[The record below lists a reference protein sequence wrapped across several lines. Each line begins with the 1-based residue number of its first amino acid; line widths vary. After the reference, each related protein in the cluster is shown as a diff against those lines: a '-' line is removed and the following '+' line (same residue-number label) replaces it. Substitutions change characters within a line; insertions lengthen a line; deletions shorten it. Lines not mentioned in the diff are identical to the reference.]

1 MKKTTARV
9 PARRGILS
17 RWHGYGFSFLVCLLP
32 ALLQS
37 GTALAEDAL
46 DRQIDID
53 ISANT
58 SLEDALIEW
67 GRATGL
73 TVMVNTATVHGQ
85 AAPTIQGHFTAR
97 AVLTALLKGSGL
109 SYSESGGRI
118 HVIPISSMRRSGITE
133 ERTTPPWAE
142 SADFPADT
150 ERIGGTGSDDSDT
163 KNPANKKNSFNEVIV
178 TAQKREERLQDV
190 PVPVTAVTAD
200 TLVQSD
206 QVKLKDYYSTIPGLS
221 LAPVT
226 SSQSGQAFSIR
237 GIYTAGGGSPTVA
250 VMIDE
255 VPFGG
260 SLGNGG
266 VYGVPDL
273 DPSDLARV
281 EVLRGPQGTLYGE
294 SSMGGLVKFVTLD
307 PSPSA
312 LSGHIGGG
320 VSSIQNGDVA
330 GYNLRG
336 SINVPLTD
344 TLAFRASAL
353 VRREPGYIDNPT
365 LGLDGVNETDA
376 YGVHASALW
385 KPSETFS
392 LKVSALFQDVK
403 GYGFPDVDITP
414 GLGDLQ
420 QNYILGIGRS
430 DTKVQAYSAILT
442 ARFASAEL
450 TAITGYNINQSSDS
464 WDLTS
469 AFGPTVQ
476 ALFGVGGAP
485 VFQSLVT
492 HKFTQEVRLMTPLSS
507 QFDWLIGA
515 FYSHENT
522 PSLQSVAAEDTGT
535 GQIVGQVVSYD
546 TLSSV
551 YEEIAGFTDLTYKI
565 TDSFNVQ
572 IGARESHIRQPSYDV
587 ITTSLGTPTSAPTSA
602 SEANSFTYLLT
613 PQLKISPDLMV
624 YARFASGYRA
634 GGANTVPDAP
644 PQYSPDKT
652 LDYEIGSKGDFLDHA
667 LSFDASVYYIDWK
680 DIQLGLTDPN
690 GLAYTGNAGAAKSQ
704 GLEISTEAR
713 PVKGFVISAWAAWNE
728 AVLTKAFP
736 ANSAVYGASGDRLP
750 YSSRFSSSLSLTDN
764 FPLAAQLTGSV
775 GATVSYVGERLGTF
789 NATPQRQDLPGY
801 TKLDLRAGVQYNTW
815 AANVFANNVTNKRGI
830 LNGGLGQFPEYAFT
844 LIQPRTIG
852 LNVEK
857 SF

>member
-1 MKKTTARV
+1 MTARV
-9 PARRGILS
+9 LATRGSLS
-17 RWHGYGFSFLVCLLP
+17 RWHGYSFGFLVWLLP
-32 ALLQS
+32 VLLRS
-37 GTALAEDAL
+37 GIALAEDVL
-46 DRQIDID
+46 DRQIDVN

-58 SLEDALIEW
+58 PLEDALIEW
-67 GRATGL
+67 GAVSGL
-73 TVMVNTATVHGQ
+73 TVMINTANVHGQ
-85 AAPTIQGHFTAR
+85 VAPKIQGHFTAR
-97 AVLTALLKGSGL
+97 AVLLTLLKDSGL

-118 HVIPISSMRRSGITE
+118 HVVPTSSLRRSGITG
-133 ERTTPPWAE
+133 EREGPSWPA

-150 ERIGGTGSDDSDT
+150 ERIDSAKSDENDT
-163 KNPANKKNSFNEVIV
+163 KDVANKRSGINEVIV

-190 PVPVTAVTAD
+190 PVPVTAVSGDA
-200 TLVQSD
+200 LVESG

-273 DPSDLARV
+273 DPSDLARI

-307 PSPSA
+307 PSTSEV
-312 LSGHIGGG
+312 SGHIGGG
-320 VSSIQNGDVA
+320 VSSVQNGDQA

-336 SINVPLTD
+336 SINIPITD
-344 TLAFRASAL
+344 TLAIRASTM
-353 VRREPGYIDNPT
+353 VRREPGYIDNPI

-376 YGVHASALW
+376 YGAHATALW
-385 KPSETFS
+385 RPSEDFS

-442 ARFASAEL
+442 TKFDSAEL
-450 TAITGYNINQSSDS
+450 TAITGYNINQNSDS

-469 AFGPTVQ
+469 AFGPTIQ
-476 ALFGVGGAP
+476 AQFGVGGAP
-485 VFQSLVT
+485 VYQTLDT
-492 HKFTQEVRLMTPLSS
+492 HKFTQEVRLLTPLSS

-515 FYSHENT
+515 FYTHENT
-522 PSLQSVAAEDTGT
+522 PTVQSVEAENTST
-535 GQIVGQVVSYD
+535 GQIVGEYVSYN
-546 TLSSV
+546 TLSNV

-572 IGARESHIRQPSYDV
+572 IGGRESHIKQPSYDV
-587 ITTSLGTPTSAPTSA
+587 ITTYLGSPSTAPTSA
-602 SEANSFTYLLT
+602 SVANSFTYLVT
-613 PQLKISPDLMV
+613 PQLKLSPDLMI

-634 GGANTVPDAP
+634 GGANTLPNEP

-652 LDYEIGSKGDFLDHA
+652 LNYEIGAKGDFLHHV
-667 LSFDASVYYIDWK
+667 LSFDTSVYYIDWK

-704 GLEISTEAR
+704 GIEISTEAR
-713 PVKGFVISAWAAWNE
+713 PVGGFVISAWAAWNE
-728 AVLTKAFP
+728 AVLTESFP
-736 ANSAVYGASGDRLP
+736 ANSDVYGVSGDRLP
-750 YSSRFSSSLSLTDN
+750 YASRFSSSLSLTDN
-764 FPLAAQLTGSV
+764 FPLAARLTGSL
-775 GATVSYVGERLGTF
+775 GATASYVGDRLGTF
-789 NATPQRQDLPGY
+789 NQTPPRQDLPGY
-801 TKLDLRAGVQYNTW
+801 AKIDLRAGAQYQSW
-815 AANVFANNVTNKRGI
+815 AVNLFANNVTNKRGM
-830 LNGGLGQFPEYAFT
+830 LNGGLGQFPQYAFT
-844 LIQPRTIG
+844 LIQPRTVG

-857 SF
+857 NF